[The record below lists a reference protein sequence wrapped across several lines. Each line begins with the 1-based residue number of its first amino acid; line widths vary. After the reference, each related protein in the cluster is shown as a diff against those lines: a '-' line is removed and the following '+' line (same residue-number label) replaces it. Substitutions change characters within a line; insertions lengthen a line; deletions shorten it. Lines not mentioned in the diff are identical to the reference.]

1 MSSATPTPTRVRR
14 LPVVGPLRLGRPSD
28 VWFKP
33 ALSVVAAV
41 AVPSL
46 LLMTLG
52 RLDLAPY
59 TMAGS
64 LCALYAHN
72 RPYAARAKVLAW
84 VILGMLGGLAV
95 ALVSASLTRNAVVLV
110 TVGALL
116 AAAQKAVCDATRV
129 GPPAHVILTFVS
141 SATLFVPQTLGQVP
155 GHLALAAAAGAW
167 AWLVGMAPAPLRPHG
182 PERRATA
189 QALNAAAAYAETARG
204 GEEGAGGAR
213 SAAYAAVHAAWQTL
227 LAVRDR
233 PSTTRR
239 ALERL
244 VVRAEVAL
252 AAPADAD
259 PARLRAWARA
269 VRGTGRIPR
278 TGDPRGEDEGL
289 RLNGADARADGADAR
304 LDSVDPRPDGAN
316 PRRAGGGARL
326 GGADPRVDDVDP
338 RVDGTGPCL
347 DGAEPRR
354 TAGGGSRRDSDLRL
368 DGADARVDGT
378 APRLD
383 GVDPRPDGTGPRL
396 DGVGPRRADGGAR
409 LDGSD
414 PCLGGADARGDGAD
428 PRPEG
433 DNPRRADGGACLGGT
448 DPRPQGANPR
458 RTDSGARLDG
468 AGSRRAHGGARLGG
482 DGTRRDD
489 DRLRERDEL
498 VGVAAERAVA
508 PPPLWSRLGPLAPV
522 AVRSALGCALAGY
535 VSLALGA
542 DRPYWALVTAASLYQ
557 ANITLTWSRA
567 VQRVV
572 GNLVGVLLFAAVT
585 PVAQLGPLALV
596 LCILACNFG
605 AEALIGRNYW
615 LGSVCVTPLA
625 LLVTELPGYQP
636 TGELVTGRVVDTLVG
651 ALVGFVAALAVT
663 NRRAGRRVERAL
675 TAVDR
680 AREHAA
686 RLAADPMS
694 TPAALEAARRGLAAA
709 VVDLRATADAAAGE
723 WWQRAL
729 PQERVVLAE
738 QAAHRT
744 LAATVRRQ
752 GLLPDPGTTST
763 YTHTEGASP

>member
-14 LPVVGPLRLGRPSD
+14 LPVVGALRLGRPSD

-41 AVPSL
+41 APPSL
-46 LLMTLG
+46 LLVALG
-52 RLDLAPY
+52 RLDLAAY

-64 LCALYAHN
+64 LCALYAHH

-84 VILGMLGGLAV
+84 VVLGMLGGLAV
-95 ALVSASLTRNAVVLV
+95 ALVTASLTRNAVVLV

-116 AAAQKAVCDATRV
+116 AAVQKAVCDATRV

-189 QALNAAAAYAETARG
+189 QALHTAAAYAETARG
-204 GEEGAGGAR
+204 GEESAGAR

-227 LAVRDR
+227 LAARNR

-252 AAPADAD
+252 AAPADTD
-259 PARLRAWARA
+259 PARLRAWADA
-269 VRGTGRIPR
+269 VRGSGRVPR
-278 TGDPRGEDEGL
+278 TGDPRRDEG
-289 RLNGADARADGADAR
+289 
-304 LDSVDPRPDGAN
+304 S
-316 PRRAGGGARL
+316 L
-326 GGADPRVDDVDP
+326 G
-338 RVDGTGPCL
+338 
-347 DGAEPRR
+347 
-354 TAGGGSRRDSDLRL
+354 
-368 DGADARVDGT
+368 
-378 APRLD
+378 
-383 GVDPRPDGTGPRL
+383 
-396 DGVGPRRADGGAR
+396 
-409 LDGSD
+409 
-414 PCLGGADARGDGAD
+414 
-428 PRPEG
+428 
-433 DNPRRADGGACLGGT
+433 
-448 DPRPQGANPR
+448 
-458 RTDSGARLDG
+458 
-468 AGSRRAHGGARLGG
+468 
-482 DGTRRDD
+482 
-489 DRLRERDEL
+489 ERDEL
-498 VGVAAERAVA
+498 VGVAAEQAVA
-508 PPPLWSRLGPLAPV
+508 PRPLWSRLGPLAPL
-522 AVRSALGCALAGY
+522 AVRTALGCALAGY

-557 ANITLTWSRA
+557 ANLTLTWSRA

-585 PVAQLGPLALV
+585 PVARLGPLALV

-636 TGELVTGRVVDTLVG
+636 TGELVTDRVVDTLVG
-651 ALVGFVAALAVT
+651 ALVGFAAALAVT
-663 NRRAGRRVERAL
+663 DRRAGRRVERAL

-680 AREHAA
+680 ARERAA
-686 RLAADPMS
+686 RLAAGPAS

-763 YTHTEGASP
+763 QTHTEDTSP

>member
-1 MSSATPTPTRVRR
+1 MSSATPTSARVRR
-14 LPVVGPLRLGRPSD
+14 LPVVGALRLGRPSD

-41 AVPSL
+41 APPSL

-72 RPYAARAKVLAW
+72 RPYAARAKALAW

-116 AAAQKAVCDATRV
+116 AAVQKAVCDATRV

-141 SATLFVPQTLGQVP
+141 SAALFVPQTLGQAP
-155 GHLALAAAAGAW
+155 GHLALAAAAGVW

-189 QALNAAAAYAETARG
+189 QALNAAAAYAETVRG
-204 GEEGAGGAR
+204 GEEGGAGAR

-227 LAVRDR
+227 LAVRNR

-244 VVRAEVAL
+244 VIRAEVAL

-259 PARLRAWARA
+259 PARLRSWARA

-278 TGDPRGEDEGL
+278 TGDPRREEDGL
-289 RLNGADARADGADAR
+289 CPDG
-304 LDSVDPRPDGAN
+304 VGPRPDGA
-316 PRRAGGGARL
+316 GQ
-326 GGADPRVDDVDP
+326 
-338 RVDGTGPCL
+338 C
-347 DGAEPRR
+347 R
-354 TAGGGSRRDSDLRL
+354 T
-368 DGADARVDGT
+368 
-378 APRLD
+378 
-383 GVDPRPDGTGPRL
+383 
-396 DGVGPRRADGGAR
+396 DGGAR
-409 LDGSD
+409 LDD
-414 PCLGGADARGDGAD
+414 DG
-428 PRPEG
+428 
-433 DNPRRADGGACLGGT
+433 L
-448 DPRPQGANPR
+448 
-458 RTDSGARLDG
+458 
-468 AGSRRAHGGARLGG
+468 
-482 DGTRRDD
+482 RRDGD
-489 DRLRERDEL
+489 LLRERDEL
-498 VGVAAERAVA
+498 AGVAAERAVA
-508 PPPLWSRLGPLAPV
+508 PRPLWSRLGPLAPV

-542 DRPYWALVTAASLYQ
+542 ERPYWALVTAASLYQ

-572 GNLVGVLLFAAVT
+572 GNLVGVLLFAAVA

-651 ALVGFVAALAVT
+651 ALVGFVAAVAVT

-675 TAVDR
+675 ITVDR

-686 RLAADPMS
+686 RVAADPS
-694 TPAALEAARRGLAAA
+694 SSPAALVAARRGLAAA

-729 PQERVVLAE
+729 PLERVVLAE

-744 LAATVRRQ
+744 LAATVRRR

-763 YTHTEGASP
+763 YTYTEGASP